1 MSFTKKV
8 NISICKVLRLNPE
21 MQNYSRNSKLEF
33 VGAFLSFSFENTGMW
48 IYFDH
53 LKQINNVEINTL
65 SSTHLLS
72 TSFILSNLVGFLFF
86 PYIFFDCH
94 QYYVYYYRIVNKIL
108 YDFLQF
114 FISYNWPQFQVMQI
128 ITVFVIHQ
136 INCTSC
142 STIIHNSGLI
152 IIWNVLYSRPS
163 TRWIIT
169 QLIKILK
176 LLSY

>member
-53 LKQINNVEINTL
+53 LKQIYNVEINTL

-94 QYYVYYYRIVNKIL
+94 
-108 YDFLQF
+108 
-114 FISYNWPQFQVMQI
+114 
-128 ITVFVIHQ
+128 
-136 INCTSC
+136 
-142 STIIHNSGLI
+142 
-152 IIWNVLYSRPS
+152 
-163 TRWIIT
+163 
-169 QLIKILK
+169 
-176 LLSY
+176 